1 MSDKTVIISG
11 GAGFVGSHV
20 CEEFIE
26 NGYDVVCI
34 DNLSSGNVD
43 NTLHLPIEFIEE
55 AIQTFS
61 VSFIDD
67 LKRDFVAF
75 VHLAAQPSL
84 LRSEQCPWEDAY
96 ENIMGTLDAISA
108 ATKLGCERFVFSS
121 TSAVYHTTPDGTVV
135 CNEQDTRLCPR
146 RPYGISKYSAEM
158 YIRALSPS
166 PYILRFGNVYGPRQ
180 VPLGENQLIPRALAH
195 VYNDEPFK
203 VYGDGKQTRDFI
215 YVKDV
220 ARAVFLAATSD
231 RRPGF
236 PIFNISTGKSHSV
249 NDVLEAIGG
258 DFEYGPKKQLEP
270 KYVLMPN
277 DKAKEWLKWRPRF
290 TLKQGIERTR
300 QWWIDNKTSQ

>member
-1 MSDKTVIISG
+1 MSDKIVIISG
-11 GAGFVGSHV
+11 SAGFVGSHV

-26 NGYDVVCI
+26 NGWHVIGVD
-34 DNLSSGNVD
+34 DLSSGDERNIFHLDVD
-43 NTLHLPIEFIEE
+43 LIKRPIAEFTANNKLFNAV
-55 AIQTFS
+55 AI
-61 VSFIDD
+61 
-67 LKRDFVAF
+67 

-84 LRSEQCPWEDAY
+84 LHSEHYPWDDAY
-96 ENIMGTLDAISA
+96 ENILETINILEYA
-108 ATKLGCERFVFSS
+108 KLIKCERFVFSS

-203 VYGDGKQTRDFI
+203 VYGDGQQTRDFI